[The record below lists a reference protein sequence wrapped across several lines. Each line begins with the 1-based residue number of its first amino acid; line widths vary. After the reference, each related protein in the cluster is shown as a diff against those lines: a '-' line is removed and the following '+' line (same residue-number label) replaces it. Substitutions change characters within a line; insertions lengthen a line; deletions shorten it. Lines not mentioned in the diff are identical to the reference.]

1 MGGVTKSRLC
11 LLFFLLFLWTKQ
23 INNKYKKQTTEYTF
37 QYTTQLNNL
46 RWYWATT
53 LKANFSRSNKV
64 KLANCLSSPI
74 YVGLGPQFCRVNI
87 FTKLKFFITSST
99 AHIHSHTAGEIILKS
114 FKNLSSVNFASVKG
128 LIWDRFACIRRRFL
142 AEVTFQGVKVA
153 LRRN

>member
-1 MGGVTKSRLC
+1 MSAFYPLGGRGH
-11 LLFFLLFLWTKQ
+11 Q
-23 INNKYKKQTTEYTF
+23 KQTAFFTVFMNKTNKQPNTYF
-37 QYTTQLNNL
+37 QYTTRLNYL

-53 LKANFSRSNKV
+53 FKANFSRSNKV

-114 FKNLSSVNFASVKG
+114 FKNLSLVNFASVKG